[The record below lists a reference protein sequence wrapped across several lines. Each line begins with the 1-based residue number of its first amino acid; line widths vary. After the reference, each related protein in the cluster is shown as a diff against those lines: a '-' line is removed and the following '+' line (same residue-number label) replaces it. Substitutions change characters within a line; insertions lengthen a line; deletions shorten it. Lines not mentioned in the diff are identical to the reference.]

1 MWLNASRQQQP
12 PTNRSMKKYIVTEK
26 TNGQEIVTTVE
37 ASSLVKAAA
46 FVLGIDPVS
55 IVRPMG
61 IFRDEY
67 ANMRFSKNRG
77 NIYRS
82 VRVAKA

>member
-1 MWLNASRQQQP
+1 MNSSRQQQP
-12 PTNRSMKKYIVTEK
+12 PTNRSMKKYTVTEK
-26 TNGQEIVTTVE
+26 INGQEVVTTVE

-46 FVLGIDPVS
+46 IVLGIEFDDV
-55 IVRPMG
+55 VRPMG
-61 IFRDEY
+61 LWKDEY
-67 ANMRFSKNRG
+67 ANMRWSKNRG